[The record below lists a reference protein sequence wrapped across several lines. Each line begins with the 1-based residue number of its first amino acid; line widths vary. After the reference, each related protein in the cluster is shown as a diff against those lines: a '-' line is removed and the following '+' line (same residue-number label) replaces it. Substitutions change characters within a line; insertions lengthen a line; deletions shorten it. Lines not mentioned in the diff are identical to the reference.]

1 MKINTLA
8 IIAATSLALLPSI
21 TFAAEPSGANTQ
33 LLGTFGVTFGGD
45 DLATVEYTN
54 GDSTTLH
61 AGGLILFGLG
71 IDHQFGNQW
80 EIQSS
85 INYHFDRANAENG
98 DVTFQRFPLDVLGFY
113 RSGSHRF
120 GGGITYHMNPEF
132 EIDVPGAHGTVS
144 FDDAI
149 GGVIEYDYFFTPSI
163 SLGLRGTL
171 IDYKSSDVED
181 SVNGN
186 YVGLMLNGYFF

>member
-1 MKINTLA
+1 MKKNALA

-21 TFAAEPSGANTQ
+21 ALAAEPSSANTQ

-45 DLATVEYTN
+45 ELATLEYTN

-61 AGGLILFGLG
+61 AGGLVLFGIG
-71 IDHQFGNQW
+71 FDHQFGNQW

-85 INYHFDRANAENG
+85 INYHVDRANARNG

-113 RSGSHRF
+113 RSGNHRF

-132 EIDVPGAHGTVS
+132 EIDLSDVRGTVD
-144 FDDAI
+144 FDDAV
-149 GGVIEYDYFFTPSI
+149 GGVLEYDYFFTPSI
-163 SLGLRGTL
+163 SLGLRGTV
-171 IDYKSSDVED
+171 IDYKSSDVEG